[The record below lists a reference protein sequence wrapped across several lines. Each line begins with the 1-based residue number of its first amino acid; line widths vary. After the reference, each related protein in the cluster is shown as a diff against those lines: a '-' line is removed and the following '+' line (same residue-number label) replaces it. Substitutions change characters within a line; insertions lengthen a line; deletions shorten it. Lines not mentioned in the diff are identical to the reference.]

1 MAFIVKKI
9 SVLFQNSLLSRL
21 LNMTNSKNI
30 NSEHFLEQSILP
42 LLFYSGL
49 GYRSKLLRLGYA
61 RGRALRL
68 EYARRSYSCTF
79 EGSDFFIFF
88 FRMSLFPTQDIEK
101 QQERRPS
108 LGGALL
114 SGLGTGKLRH

>member
-68 EYARRSYSCTF
+68 EYARRSYDTAIVAPLKGVIF
-79 EGSDFFIFF
+79 LYFF
-88 FRMSLFPTQDIEK
+88 SE
-101 QQERRPS
+101 
-108 LGGALL
+108 
-114 SGLGTGKLRH
+114 